1 MRKEC
6 GMMAE
11 LEKRNDKKMGE
22 RIRRYRKEK
31 CLSQEQL
38 AEKAQVGATHISHIE
53 NDKAKMSLD
62 VFISIAN
69 TLDVSADQLLCD
81 YLLNTKY
88 VYEGEIMEELKD
100 MNDEEIRITK
110 EVIRTLK
117 SAMRNHPIKRRT

>member
-1 MRKEC
+1 MP
-6 GMMAE
+6 E

-22 RIRRYRKEK
+22 RIRRYRKAR

-38 AEKAQVGATHISHIE
+38 AEQAQVGATHISHIE

-62 VFISIAN
+62 VFINIAN
-69 TLDVSADQLLCD
+69 TLNVSADQLLCD
-81 YLLNTKY
+81 HLVKTKY

-117 SAMRNHPIKRRT
+117 SAMRNHPIKRRV